1 MGNSTAIRYGPQAV
15 AALAERFGQP
25 LLAGNIPD
33 PATGRLIAGT
43 VPMRLLT
50 VAGVRMAFVGLTAPM
65 GLYSFFKV
73 KPWQPAD
80 VLPGLIAEARRL
92 GARTIV
98 LLSHLGAVDDQALAA
113 AVPGVDLILGGHSHT
128 EMVPPVTVGT
138 TLIAQ
143 AGEHGRFLGRL
154 DLDVEHATGRL
165 HLRSAALLPVTEDIP
180 TDPSV
185 LEALAA
191 ERLRVREISGRV
203 VAELLEPLE
212 ISESEEC
219 TAGDLLADAL
229 LDRVPGAQAA
239 MVLMGHWRGGLP
251 AGPLTMG
258 ALHAAMP
265 STGNP
270 ARALLS
276 GRQILDWLTA
286 ALKPEN
292 AVRRPHMTRGA
303 VLGIPHVAGMTI
315 RCRADSHEPEEV
327 LIQGKPLRAEERYL
341 VASSDMEF
349 SAAVGYLDVPEESV
363 EYEVPAILPE
373 VVDEYLTAR
382 SPVAAPAGGRVRFG

>member
-1 MGNSTAIRYGPQAV
+1 MRLLRAAGYDLAAMGNSTAIRYGPQAV

-98 LLSHLGAVDDQALAA
+98 LLSHLGARDDQALAA

-165 HLRSAALLPVTEDIP
+165 HLR
-180 TDPSV
+180 
-185 LEALAA
+185 
-191 ERLRVREISGRV
+191 
-203 VAELLEPLE
+203 
-212 ISESEEC
+212 
-219 TAGDLLADAL
+219 
-229 LDRVPGAQAA
+229 
-239 MVLMGHWRGGLP
+239 
-251 AGPLTMG
+251 
-258 ALHAAMP
+258 
-265 STGNP
+265 
-270 ARALLS
+270 
-276 GRQILDWLTA
+276 
-286 ALKPEN
+286 
-292 AVRRPHMTRGA
+292 VRRPAAGARGHSHRP
-303 VLGIPHVAGMTI
+303 GRAG
-315 RCRADSHEPEEV
+315 CP
-327 LIQGKPLRAEERYL
+327 
-341 VASSDMEF
+341 
-349 SAAVGYLDVPEESV
+349 
-363 EYEVPAILPE
+363 
-373 VVDEYLTAR
+373 
-382 SPVAAPAGGRVRFG
+382 GGRAAAGAGDQRPGGG